1 MIRIAALMKR
11 ARLRATTESIRLNF
25 SDWWIPLAV
34 FSTRRDCTSE
44 EWR

>member
-11 ARLRATTESIRLNF
+11 AMLSAATESIRLNF
-25 SDWWIPLAV
+25 SDWWIPRAV

-44 EWR
+44 ECR